1 MKFLIDFFPVLLFF
15 VAYKLQG
22 IYVATGVAIAASA
35 IQVGWLRLKHRRTET
50 MHLVTLGLL
59 VVFGGLTIALHD
71 RTFIMW
77 KPSIVNWLF
86 AAAFLA
92 SQFIGDR
99 PLIERMMS
107 HAVQVP
113 GSIWRRLNLM
123 WSVFFILSGLANL
136 YVADKFF
143 TAERTLLTASGKEQ
157 IDLATC
163 STAFSGRLLDLCIT
177 AQSREETWVNFKLFG
192 MMGLTIAFVILQAF
206 YLARHIQ
213 DNEAQQETS

>member
-15 VAYKLQG
+15 VAYKIYG

-71 RTFIMW
+71 RAFIMW

-86 AAAFLA
+86 AAAFLT
-92 SQFIGDR
+92 SHFIGDR

-107 HAVQVP
+107 HAIEVP
-113 GSIWRRLNLM
+113 SRIWRRLNLM
-123 WSVFFILSGLANL
+123 WSAFFILSGLANL
-136 YVADKFF
+136 YVANRFF
-143 TAERTLLTASGKEQ
+143 SAEHALLTAAGQEQ

-163 STAFSGRLLDLCIT
+163 NSAFSGQLLDLCMA
-177 AQSREETWVNFKLFG
+177 AQAREETWVNFKLFG
-192 MMGLTIAFVILQAF
+192 MMGLTIAFVIIQAF
-206 YLARHIQ
+206 YLARHIR
-213 DNEAQQETS
+213 DTEAQQETS